1 LSSSM
6 SNPDMSAMIKAK
18 RLIRYLL
25 AVPRFVNK
33 FKYQEKPEGITAW
46 SDTDFAGCIKSRKST
61 SGGLVTH
68 GGHVIKSWSTMQS
81 VIALS
86 SGEAEYYGMVKASSV
101 AIGIRTLAKDM
112 GVAHEGAICVKSDAS
127 AAIGIA
133 NRIGI
138 GKVRHIEVNQL
149 WLQDKVS
156 KKEIIIEKVPTEEN
170 LADALTKPVKA
181 EIIRKHIEGIG
192 AEVRTDRHR
201 LAPKVVQSDSLNY
214 ESEN

>member
-1 LSSSM
+1 
-6 SNPDMSAMIKAK
+6 
-18 RLIRYLL
+18 
-25 AVPRFVNK
+25 
-33 FKYQEKPEGITAW
+33 
-46 SDTDFAGCIKSRKST
+46 
-61 SGGLVTH
+61 
-68 GGHVIKSWSTMQS
+68 
-81 VIALS
+81 
-86 SGEAEYYGMVKASSV
+86 
-101 AIGIRTLAKDM
+101 M
-112 GVAHEGAICVKSDAS
+112 GVVHEGAICIKSDAS

-156 KKEIIIEKVPTEEN
+156 KKEITIEKVPTEGN

-181 EIIRKHIEGIG
+181 EVIRKHIEGIG